1 MNTRTTASVVLVSS
15 LALLLTGCAG
25 SAVESGEESSERG
38 PAGSHIVTDR
48 LTQSLSGEALREF
61 KGSEPRVAERSLSD
75 DVRRELKGSE
85 PVEAERSLSDEVRR
99 ELKGSEP
106 RVAERSFTDEV
117 RRELKGA
124 APATESPT
132 DGG

>member
-1 MNTRTTASVVLVSS
+1 MNTRTTASVVIISS

-25 SAVESGEESSERG
+25 SVVEPGQGPSVKG
-38 PAGSHIVTDR
+38 PAGSHISTER
-48 LTQSLSGEALREF
+48 LTQSLSGEVLREF

-75 DVRRELKGSE
+75 
-85 PVEAERSLSDEVRR
+85 AVRR

-106 RVAERSFTDEV
+106 RVAERSLSDEV

-124 APATESPT
+124 APRAESPT
-132 DGG
+132 GGG